1 MKSKHLPL
9 CLAAL
14 LCAAH
19 GVADG
24 LDPKLL
30 SEWPRS
36 PVGWVG
42 DAVVRSNYAYAIASS
57 GAGCHVLD
65 ISDPASP
72 RQVGA
77 TGPTLNGSAKFIG
90 NFAYVATGNSGL
102 VVLDMSNPLNPKRV
116 GGFDTA
122 GSASDVAV
130 AGNYAYLVET
140 LSISNGLLHAID
152 ISDPKHPVAVGTH
165 PINAR
170 ALNVEVS
177 GDHALV
183 LGWPFL
189 WDQGDQWTLDCFDIG
204 TPSQPKRAGQI
215 QRAGYLADS
224 PSYGRMV
231 VSGDYA
237 YISALHYDL
246 NYASVEVVDLR
257 DPANPQWV
265 AAFKA
270 NSRTGSLAVSGD
282 KLYLA
287 KTSLDGRSGLD
298 ILDISNPA
306 TIRRLAFYP
315 GEVNGVAVVGTQ
327 AVLAN
332 NGRVEFLDVSTPSS
346 PQRISSWMPPSGAM
360 DVAHKGNL
368 AYLVGPIGLTTY
380 LNILDTSDPAKPQPV
395 GGLSVNGWTQRIK
408 LLGNYAYIVTEQGLH
423 VVDVTDPKAPRKTGA
438 VAPQQAF
445 RDIAFSGDYAFL
457 ADLEAGVQLLTIT
470 NAASPRRLATLL
482 AGSAEPVYGVCTSSD
497 LAFVWTR
504 IYPQGPPYEWSGTVN
519 ILDISNPR
527 NAVTLSSYL
536 TTGMLVR
543 AVAAGNHLYLAK
555 RYKQDADRGWWG
567 GMLEILDVSD
577 PSNPYMISQY
587 ETSGE
592 PEDLSVTGGRA
603 YVVCRGGSGGPW
615 QDGQHNADGGLNIID
630 VSDPSHPHRVGGFQ
644 RTSLSAVRV
653 DGDRAYVGGGTL
665 QILDLNPT
673 AALSRTAVLDTTDL
687 ACGVAMSG
695 DRLLVANRLG
705 GVQVVDA
712 TDPANLKWQATI
724 ASTDPVLG
732 VALSGS
738 TAYVASDASG
748 VRAFDLADPTNPQ
761 FLGVYDTPGLARG
774 MALSGTHAYVADGS
788 GGLQILDVSNPAN
801 MERVGNVATTGFAN
815 SVALMGK
822 YALVADWENG
832 LAIVDVATPQ
842 TAHIVGNYNT
852 GGYTLAVAVAGSN
865 AILSDGAGGFQVVD
879 LSKPAEPRLLGR
891 APADGWARHI
901 AVSGRFAY
909 VADAFSGVQV
919 YDISDVSHP
928 RRMGGTSAVD
938 PYSILTTANHLFAA
952 GGRDGVAV
960 LAPFIPPLDV
970 TASPVQDRGSIN
982 LRVDGPPGASVRI
995 QRSPDMVKWQDWQ
1008 TLTVGETPSIVSDTI
1023 PTGASQGFYR
1033 AVSP

>member
-1 MKSKHLPL
+1 M
-9 CLAAL
+9 
-14 LCAAH
+14 
-19 GVADG
+19 
-24 LDPKLL
+24 
-30 SEWPRS
+30 
-36 PVGWVG
+36 
-42 DAVVRSNYAYAIASS
+42 
-57 GAGCHVLD
+57 LD

-90 NFAYVATGNSGL
+90 TFAYVATGNSGL

-116 GGFDTA
+116 GGIDTA

-165 PINAR
+165 AINAR

-189 WDQGDQWTLDCFDIG
+189 WDQGDQWTLDCFDVG
-204 TPSQPKRAGQI
+204 TPSQPKRVGQI

-224 PSYGRMV
+224 PSYGRIV

-306 TIRRLAFYP
+306 TIRRLATYP
-315 GEVNGVAVVGTQ
+315 GEVNGAAVAGTQ

-332 NGRVEFLDVSTPSS
+332 NGRIELLDVSNPATPRRSGF
-346 PQRISSWMPPSGAM
+346 WMPPTGAM
-360 DVAHKGNL
+360 DVGHSGNMTYMVASL
-368 AYLVGPIGLTTY
+368 GTTTY
-380 LNILDTSDPAKPQPV
+380 LNILDMSDLMNPQPK
-395 GGLSVNGWTQRIK
+395 GSISVPGWTQHIE
-408 LLGNYAYIVTEQGLH
+408 LLGNYAYIATETAVH
-423 VVDVTDPKAPRKTGA
+423 AVDVGDPMVPRKTGG
-438 VAPQQAF
+438 VTSQSGI

-457 ADLEAGVQLLTIT
+457 ADGAAGVQLLTVT
-470 NAASPRRLATLL
+470 NAASPRRLATLSV
-482 AGSAEPVYGVCTSSD
+482 GSAEPVYGVCTSSN
-497 LAFVWTR
+497 LAFVLTQFD
-504 IYPQGPPYEWSGTVN
+504 QGAFDNRYGTVHL
-519 ILDISNPR
+519 LDISNPR
-527 NAVTLSSYL
+527 SPVTLSSYI
-536 TTGMLVR
+536 TTGIIVR
-543 AVAAGNHLYLAK
+543 GAVSGNHFYLTK
-555 RYKQDADRGWWG
+555 WYTQDPSRNWWG

-577 PSNPYMISQY
+577 PMNPLLMSQY
-587 ETSGE
+587 ETTSI
-592 PEDLSVTGGRA
+592 PTDVTVAGARA
-603 YVVCRGGSGGPW
+603 YVACRSEGSSPW
-615 QDGQHNADGGLNIID
+615 QDGQHNADGGLTVID
-630 VSDPSHPHRVGGFQ
+630 VSNPSQPRRIGGYHRG
-644 RTSLSAVRV
+644 SLGTVSV
-653 DGDRAYVGGGTL
+653 DGDRAYLGGGFHGTL
-665 QILDLNPT
+665 QIVDLTLP
-673 AALSRTAVLDTTDL
+673 ARLSRTAVLDTTDL
-687 ACGVAMSG
+687 ACGLAMAG
-695 DRLLVANRLG
+695 DRLLVADRLG

-712 TDPANLKWQATI
+712 TDPAKLKWQATI

-774 MALSGTHAYVADGS
+774 VVLSGTQAYVADGS
-788 GGLQILDVSNPAN
+788 GGLQIVDVSNPAQ
-801 MERVGNVATTGFAN
+801 MQPVGNVATTGFAN
-815 SVALMGK
+815 SVALMGN

-891 APADGWARHI
+891 APADGWARHV

-970 TASPVQDRGSIN
+970 TASPVQDRGSIS